1 MTCATPSRAPFHG
14 LMRPSLH
21 DQHEALPSKAMPI
34 PETQTAIV
42 ITKAGGPDVLE
53 PKTVEVPQPG
63 SDQMLIRVSAA
74 GINRHDVHQRV
85 GGRHSDGTAV
95 PGLEVCGIIVAVG
108 AGVDQGRIGE
118 RVMALVQGGGY
129 GQYVVANQQ
138 LVLPAPNTL
147 SDIEAAGFPEAAFT
161 TWWNFFHLMT
171 CRKDSF
177 ALIHGGTS
185 GVGHIALQAMSALGY
200 RVIATAGTE
209 TKVAAAKAFGA
220 HDAFSYR
227 DEDLAAKV
235 MEATGG
241 QGISS
246 LLDVSAGAHL
256 KQDIQMM
263 APDGQ
268 IAHLSGGGGA
278 DLAIPLRD
286 IMAKRLCITGS
297 LLRPLPLDR
306 KAAVAEDLRR
316 DVLPLLG
323 SKVRPTIAA
332 TFDLRDATKAH
343 AAMEENAHIGKIIL
357 KVEHD

>member
-1 MTCATPSRAPFHG
+1 MAR
-14 LMRPSLH
+14 
-21 DQHEALPSKAMPI
+21 

-42 ITKAGGPDVLE
+42 ITAAGGPEVLE
-53 PKTVEVPQPG
+53 PETAAVPVPDAGQV
-63 SDQMLIRVSAA
+63 LIRVTAA
-74 GINRHDVHQRV
+74 GINRHDVHQRS

-95 PGLEVCGIIVAVG
+95 PGLEVCGTIAAVG
-108 AGVDQGRIGE
+108 PGVDEARIGE

-129 GQYVVANQQ
+129 AQYVVASVP
-138 LVLPAPNTL
+138 LVLPAPDAL

-171 CRKDSF
+171 LGKDGF

-200 RVIATAGTE
+200 RVLATAGTDA
-209 TKVAAAKAFGA
+209 KVAAAKEFGA
-220 HDAFSYR
+220 YEAFSYR
-227 DEDLAAKV
+227 DADLAAKV
-235 MEATGG
+235 REATGD
-241 QGISS
+241 QGIAA

-256 KQDIQMM
+256 AQDIQMM

-278 DLAIPLRD
+278 ELSIPLRD

-297 LLRPLPLDR
+297 LLRPLPLER

-323 SKVRPTIAA
+323 TRIRPTIAA
-332 TFDLRDATKAH
+332 TFDLRDAARAH
-343 AAMEENAHIGKIIL
+343 AAMEENAHIGKIML
-357 KVEHD
+357 TVDHD